1 MIALPASVY
10 DANYVGRFMRQT
22 DVDEMEALGLDPL
35 TIPRQSLDVSDPD
48 LRWSLVDD
56 GLPVGVC
63 GASRYNDDVGV
74 VWLLTADGFGRNP
87 RATMRVTAQLLA
99 AMHARYPVLFNWI
112 DERNVRSLRWLYAA
126 GFFPTATHPNYMGS
140 GLPFT
145 CHVSLRNV

>member
-10 DANYVGRFMRQT
+10 DADYVGRFMRQS
-22 DVDEMEALGLDPL
+22 DVDEMEALGHNPL

-63 GASRYNDDVGV
+63 GVAHYNDDVGIA
-74 VWLLTADGFGRNP
+74 WLLTADGFGRDV
-87 RATMRVTAQLLA
+87 RATMRVTAELLSL
-99 AMHARYPVLFNWI
+99 MHARYPVLFNWI
-112 DERNVRSLRWLYAA
+112 DNRNLRSLRWLRAA
-126 GFFPTATHPNYMGS
+126 GFFPAATNPNHLGS

-145 CHVSLRNV
+145 CYVSLRNV